1 MSRILLTLTML
12 LTTSFSIVDA
22 SESQWYW
29 VSVTSNP
36 MSGYF
41 TEGPNTVGKSDE
53 FNVEWTSVNGRPI
66 ISTVRTPLPNG
77 FMDVMD
83 DTEGSDKCSDKLD
96 EALSELRAYDL
107 ENNIVSSFKSSEWV
121 DEESY
126 EGREGLLSSIIRD
139 AEQCLGDE
147 VKEIEAEEKRIEE
160 EREQQEVAE
169 KRSEDIEKAIH
180 DCDFDYFD
188 SEMTND
194 ERMATYYERI
204 ACQDRS
210 PEDTVL
216 EEINPDIVHVPPV
229 VPVIT
234 PEPVVKEVEPQSAP
248 ETDVLDEREIEQA
261 TTSVSV
267 PPETVEMT
275 QDELDQLVEQRVNEA
290 LEESES
296 EPSPEPEKP
305 SLFKKVVNFLF
316 SWMR

>member
-180 DCDFDYFD
+180 DC
-188 SEMTND
+188 
-194 ERMATYYERI
+194 
-204 ACQDRS
+204 ACLL
-210 PEDTVL
+210 PYL
-216 EEINPDIVHVPPV
+216 FII
-229 VPVIT
+229 
-234 PEPVVKEVEPQSAP
+234 
-248 ETDVLDEREIEQA
+248 
-261 TTSVSV
+261 
-267 PPETVEMT
+267 
-275 QDELDQLVEQRVNEA
+275 
-290 LEESES
+290 
-296 EPSPEPEKP
+296 PSRCQKT
-305 SLFKKVVNFLF
+305 L
-316 SWMR
+316 